1 MVLGEV
7 WAPLATVSHD
17 QKSLKLRIT
26 ALLSEDLHDY
36 FYYFALQKYRYSS
49 DMYYRTH
56 THTHTVTF
64 SLAQTELFQTIFR
77 SRVNTVTFGLSE
89 IQ

>member
-1 MVLGEV
+1 M
-7 WAPLATVSHD
+7 TIS
-17 QKSLKLRIT
+17 II
-26 ALLSEDLHDY
+26 LLFKNTGTLLTCTTE
-36 FYYFALQKYRYSS
+36 
-49 DMYYRTH
+49 H